1 MHGVKSCWGQHSF
14 DKYSTLIRLEL
25 KKTSNISPLTHWGRV
40 TLISV
45 GKLTITGLDN
55 GLSPERR
62 QAIIWTNTGILLIGD
77 LGTNYSEIFIEIDIF
92 SFKKMHLKISS
103 AKWCPSRLGLN
114 VLKLC
119 YRRIWDDTVS
129 VTIGPHC
136 IIFFLLWLTFQ
147 MH

>member
-1 MHGVKSCWGQHSF
+1 MHI
-14 DKYSTLIRLEL
+14 Y
-25 KKTSNISPLTHWGRV
+25 
-40 TLISV
+40 V

-114 VLKLC
+114 VLTVVFFVKL
-119 YRRIWDDTVS
+119 
-129 VTIGPHC
+129 
-136 IIFFLLWLTFQ
+136 
-147 MH
+147 